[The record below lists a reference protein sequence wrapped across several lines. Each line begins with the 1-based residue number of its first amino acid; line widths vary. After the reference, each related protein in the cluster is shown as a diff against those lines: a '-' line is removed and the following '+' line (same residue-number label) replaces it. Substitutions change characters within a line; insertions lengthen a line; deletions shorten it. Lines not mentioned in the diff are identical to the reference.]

1 MKASALSNTDS
12 IILIRRMSFGWD
24 FQHFANE
31 EHEEH
36 EEHATLS
43 PQWFEC
49 MTCCG
54 PVCCCSVSRR
64 NFVSSGTKYSQVEM
78 VEIDLCD
85 ELDGVASEVQF
96 QIALQDINVAIRR
109 GCLVA
114 CIGPTKL

>member
-1 MKASALSNTDS
+1 
-12 IILIRRMSFGWD
+12 
-24 FQHFANE
+24 
-31 EHEEH
+31 
-36 EEHATLS
+36 
-43 PQWFEC
+43 
-49 MTCCG
+49 
-54 PVCCCSVSRR
+54 
-64 NFVSSGTKYSQVEM
+64 M

>member
-12 IILIRRMSFGWD
+12 SILIRRMSFGRD
-24 FQHFANE
+24 FQHLANE
-31 EHEEH
+31 DH

-43 PQWFEC
+43 SRWFEC

-64 NFVSSGTKYSQVEM
+64 NFLSSGTKYSQVEM
-78 VEIDLCD
+78 VEIDLRD
-85 ELDGVASEVQF
+85 ALDGVASEVQF
-96 QIALQDINVAIRR
+96 QIALQDINVAIPR